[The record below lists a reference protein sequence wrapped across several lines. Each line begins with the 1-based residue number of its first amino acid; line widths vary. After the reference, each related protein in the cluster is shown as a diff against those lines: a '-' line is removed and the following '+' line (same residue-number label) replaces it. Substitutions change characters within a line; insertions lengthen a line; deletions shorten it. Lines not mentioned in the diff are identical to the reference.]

1 MKEKANTSLIAAAP
15 DLLAAVRYQLD
26 LNKWVGDADPA
37 DPFFEETL
45 RLKLNT
51 SNEWMTSAFNKA
63 TGKETP

>member
-26 LNKWVGDADPA
+26 LNKWVDDADPA

-45 RLKLNT
+45 RLKLNI
-51 SNEWMTSAFNKA
+51 SSDYMTLAFNKA
-63 TGKETP
+63 TREDEP